1 MQSYKPVKEKNNTGA
16 CSAATGHGLRHE
28 AKSSK
33 PARDVEAE
41 CLCGRRRVQSVSN
54 YAIFSI
60 GVIVGIFGGIF
71 LVGLAIGICE
81 RIYFGGD

>member
-1 MQSYKPVKEKNNTGA
+1 MRSSNPVQDAVT
-16 CSAATGHGLRHE
+16 
-28 AKSSK
+28 
-33 PARDVEAE
+33 E
-41 CLCGRRRVQSVSN
+41 CLCGRRRVQGVSN

-81 RIYFGGD
+81 RIYFGGDWDE

>member
-1 MQSYKPVKEKNNTGA
+1 MRSSNPVQDAVTG
-16 CSAATGHGLRHE
+16 
-28 AKSSK
+28 
-33 PARDVEAE
+33 

>member
-1 MQSYKPVKEKNNTGA
+1 
-16 CSAATGHGLRHE
+16 
-28 AKSSK
+28 
-33 PARDVEAE
+33 
-41 CLCGRRRVQSVSN
+41 VQSVSN